1 METSELKQWIRKAR
15 EAVQGEP
22 DPYKLEAFKVILSR
36 LIEQASI
43 RDILPEGAVRKRPSQ
58 VGRTKVVTSRIPDNV
73 LQKLPNMTNKE
84 KIQILL
90 YFSGKALAKEEIK
103 EETLDLGVDE
113 GWWNGSNFKRD
124 LMKRNKLVVE
134 EKDSQGVARYRLSNI
149 ARLATKSLLNKL
161 LKP

>member
-1 METSELKQWIRKAR
+1 MKQWIRQAR

-22 DPYKLEAFKVILSR
+22 EPYKLEAFKVILSR

-43 RDILPEGAVRKRPSQ
+43 RDILPEGAVRKRPLQ
-58 VGRTKVVTSRIPDNV
+58 VERAKVTTGKIPDNV
-73 LQKLPNMTNKE
+73 LQKLPNLTNKE

-90 YFSGKALAKEEIK
+90 YFSGKALRKEEIR
-103 EETLDLGVDE
+103 ERTMDLGVDE
-113 GWWNGSNFKRD
+113 GWWDGSNFKRD

-134 EKDSQGVARYRLSNI
+134 EKDSQGVARYRLSNV
-149 ARLATKSLLNKL
+149 ARVSTKSLLDKL